1 MRTIILSALL
11 LSACSQR
18 ERCIRAYAKCG
29 PLWRTDTLEFF
40 DSVAIELNT
49 TDTVVSFQT
58 MRFYDTVT
66 IRDGR
71 AMVRIVRLPGDSIYV
86 QGECGDTVIR
96 YVTQRVNVA
105 GPEKES
111 PWYILLGIAALWFWL
126 GLFIARRRR

>member
-49 TDTVVSFQT
+49 TDTVLSYQT

-105 GPEKES
+105 GPEK
-111 PWYILLGIAALWFWL
+111 PWPWWLWIAAA
-126 GLFIARRRR
+126 GLFLGGYHFARRR